1 MSNKITIE
9 LCTDDRA
16 RLDMIVSRLEALA
29 TQTQFIIEKAFD
41 KPIQTSADE
50 DIRKALEEAIKPK
63 AEIKAAFEEAVEA
76 TKNATEEAEKTTLPI
91 TPKVEETPK
100 ATEEPK
106 PTPTRTVTRAELGT
120 KVREMM
126 TKGFKDQTKAI
137 VKEYAPTV
145 PGVPEDKVTECYDRL
160 VALEG

>member
-16 RLDMIVSRLEALA
+16 RLDMIASRLEALA
-29 TQTQFIIEKAFD
+29 TQAQFIIEKAFD

-50 DIRKALEEAIKPK
+50 DISKALTEAIEKSKPTL
-63 AEIKAAFEEAVEA
+63 EEVAEA
-76 TKNATEEAEKTTLPI
+76 TKNATEEAEKITPPI
-91 TPKVEETPK
+91 TQETKETPK

-145 PGVPEDKVTECYDRL
+145 PGVPEDKVTECYNRL

>member
-9 LCTDDRA
+9 LCTEDRA
-16 RLDMIVSRLEALA
+16 RLDAITSRLEAIA
-29 TQTQFIIEKAFD
+29 TQAQFIIEKAFD

-50 DIRKALEEAIKPK
+50 DIRKALTEAIEKSKPTL
-63 AEIKAAFEEAVEA
+63 EEVAEA
-76 TKNATEEAEKTTLPI
+76 TKNATEEAEKITPPI
-91 TPKVEETPK
+91 TQETKETPT

-106 PTPTRTVTRAELGT
+106 PTPTRVVTRAELGT

-126 TKGFKDQTKAI
+126 TKGFKEETKAI

-145 PGVPEDKVTECYDRL
+145 PGVPEDKLTECYDRL

>member
-9 LCTDDRA
+9 LCTEDRA
-16 RLDMIVSRLEALA
+16 RLDRILGGLEALA
-29 TQTQFIIEKAFD
+29 TQAQFIIEKGFD
-41 KPIQTSADE
+41 KPIQTDPNE
-50 DIRKALEEAIKPK
+50 DIRKALTEAIEKSKPTL
-63 AEIKAAFEEAVEA
+63 EEVAEA

-91 TPKVEETPK
+91 TPITEET
-100 ATEEPK
+100 K
-106 PTPTRTVTRAELGT
+106 PTEARVVTRTELGT

-126 TKGFKDQTKAI
+126 TKGFKEQTKAI

-145 PGVPEDKVTECYDRL
+145 LGVPDDKVTECYDRL